1 MEYVRAFLVGGLICV
16 LVQILLDH
24 TKLQPGRVMVI
35 LVIAGVILG
44 ALGIYEKIEK
54 FGGCGATVPLSG
66 FGYNLWKG
74 MKEAV
79 DQHGFLGLF
88 EGGFTAASVGFEGGF
103 TAASVGTSAA
113 LIFSYLASLIFQPK
127 MKE

>member
-1 MEYVRAFLVGGLICV
+1 MEYVKAFLVGGIICV
-16 LVQILLDH
+16 LVQILMDD
-24 TKLQPGRVMVI
+24 TKLQPGRIMVL
-35 LVIAGVILG
+35 LVISGVILG
-44 ALGIYEKIEK
+44 ALGIYEKIEA

-66 FGYNLWKG
+66 FGFNLWKG
-74 MKEAV
+74 MKEAI
-79 DQHGFLGLF
+79 DQHGFLGL
-88 EGGFTAASVGFEGGF
+88 FEGGF